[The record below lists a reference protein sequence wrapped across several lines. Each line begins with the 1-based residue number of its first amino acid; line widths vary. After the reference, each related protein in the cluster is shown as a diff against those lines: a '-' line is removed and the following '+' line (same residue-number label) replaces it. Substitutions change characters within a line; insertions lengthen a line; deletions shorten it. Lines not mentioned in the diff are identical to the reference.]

1 MTHFLGV
8 CDRCH
13 QAKMFTSAQARDEFQ
28 SHACT
33 HGYEPVSV
41 MDSCGACGHLCGDHE
56 WREVGVGPC
65 CYTGCECRAYAMASR
80 A

>member
-1 MTHFLGV
+1 MNHYFGF

-13 QAKMFTSAQARDEFQ
+13 QAKVFATDAARDEFE

-41 MDSCGACGHLCGDHE
+41 TDSCAWCAHPCGEHE

-65 CYTGCECRAYAMASR
+65 CQEGCLCRAYAVMAR